1 MSFRRR
7 PCVAGTLDLMSKPN
21 KPNNLRTALIL
32 FSVAAVFFASV
43 IVKQIWLR

>member
-1 MSFRRR
+1 MLLCRRLR
-7 PCVAGTLDLMSKPN
+7 AAGTLDLMSKPN

-43 IVKQIWLR
+43 IVKQFWLR